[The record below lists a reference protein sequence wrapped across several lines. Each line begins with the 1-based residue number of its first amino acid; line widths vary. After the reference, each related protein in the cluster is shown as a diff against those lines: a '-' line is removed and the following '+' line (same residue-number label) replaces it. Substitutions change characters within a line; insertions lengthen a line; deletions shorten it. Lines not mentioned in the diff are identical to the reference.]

1 MFTSYDET
9 LQWIHSRLKL
19 GIKPGLR
26 RMEWMMERLGHPE
39 RKIRA
44 IHVGGTNGKGSTVSY
59 LRYILQEA
67 GYEVGTFTSPY
78 IEQFNERISLNGV
91 PISDDEM
98 TTLANKIKPLVDELE
113 QTELGSPTEFEVITA
128 MSFYYF
134 GSIHPT
140 DFVIYEVGLGGR
152 FDSTNIIQPLLS
164 IITTIGLDHTAIL
177 GDTIEQIAFEKAGII
192 KSTVPVII
200 GVNQKEAIEVIEK
213 MAREKKANV
222 YLLDRDFQFVHTQTT
237 FKGESFTYRS
247 DRNEFENLSITM
259 KGFHQV
265 LNASLAIKTVEYL
278 HNYLSIVIDE
288 EHIRSGLESMYWMGR
303 FEQINTH
310 PPIIIDGAHNPEG
323 IKELV
328 KTAQSHLKNYSI
340 TIIFSALE
348 DKKLDDMVKQLDTI
362 STRII
367 FTSFD
372 FPRAASAETLYSLF
386 PLKKAQAI
394 QDYKQAIDLGLKTLD
409 KEQAILITG
418 SLYFISKVR
427 HYLKQQKKMG
437 CNESNK
443 KSGDTA

>member
-1 MFTSYDET
+1 MFTSYDEA

-44 IHVGGTNGKGSTVSY
+44 IHIGGTNGKGSTVSY

-78 IEQFNERISLNGV
+78 IEQFNERISINGV
-91 PISDDEM
+91 PISNDEM

-113 QTELGSPTEFEVITA
+113 HTELGSPTEFEVITA
-128 MSFYYF
+128 MSLYYF
-134 GSIHPT
+134 GSIHPV
-140 DFVIYEVGLGGR
+140 DFVVYEVGLGGR
-152 FDSTNIIQPLLS
+152 FDSTNIIHPILS

-192 KSTVPVII
+192 KSGVPVIT
-200 GVNQKEAIEVIEK
+200 GVNQQEAIKVIEK
-213 MAREKKANV
+213 TAREMKASV
-222 YLLDRDFQFVHTQTT
+222 YLLDRDFQLLYNQSTAE
-237 FKGESFTYRS
+237 GETFTYFS
-247 DRNEFENLSITM
+247 DRNKFENLSITM
-259 KGFHQV
+259 KGSHQV
-265 LNASLAIKTVEYL
+265 LNASIAVRAAEYL
-278 HNYLSIVIDE
+278 QTYLSVFIE
-288 EHIRSGLESMYWMGR
+288 EKHIRLGLEKMYWMGR
-303 FEQINTH
+303 FEQISIH

-348 DKKLDDMVKQLDTI
+348 DKKLDDMINQLDKI

-394 QDYKQAIDLGLKTLD
+394 QDFKQAIDLGLKTLD

-418 SLYFISKVR
+418 SLYFISEVR
-427 HYLKQQKKMG
+427 QYLKQI
-437 CNESNK
+437 
-443 KSGDTA
+443 